1 MQKKILFD
9 LVMALVEHLF
19 FQMRDLDE
27 KININGEISVTECC
41 NKMHGVMEGGKS
53 FVRSIL
59 TFSTRPLTR
68 MEAVWGWSI
77 SR

>member
-9 LVMALVEHLF
+9 LVMALVEHSF
-19 FQMRDLDE
+19 FQMWDLDQI
-27 KININGEISVTECC
+27 ININGEISVTECC
-41 NKMHGVMEGGKS
+41 NNMHGVMDVGKS
-53 FVRSIL
+53 LVRPIL
-59 TFSTRPLTR
+59 TFSTRPLTK